1 MMTLLQKTQELT
13 KQFIASQPE
22 KIQQDIM
29 DSFEQLM
36 ASDTAKNAL
45 QTGDSAIDFTLP
57 NAIGEQKKLS
67 QLLEQG
73 PVVLSFYRGGWCP
86 YCNLQFKALND
97 ILPEIQQL
105 GANLIGISPETPDN
119 SISTIEKHQLKFE
132 VLSDVGN
139 TIANKYGLVMTVI
152 EKLRPY
158 YLQWGFD
165 IPTLNGD
172 DSYQLPVPATY
183 IINQDNNITACYVN
197 KNYTE
202 RMEPN
207 DIISALKNI

>member
-1 MMTLLQKTQELT
+1 MTLRQQTQALT
-13 KQFIASQPE
+13 EQFIASQPDN
-22 KIQQDIM
+22 IQRDIM
-29 DSFEQLM
+29 DSFEQLI
-36 ASDTAKNAL
+36 ASDIAKNAL
-45 QTGDSAIDFTLP
+45 QTGDNAIDFTLP
-57 NAIGEQKKLS
+57 NAIGEQRNLS

-105 GANLIGISPETPDN
+105 GANLIGVSPETPDN
-119 SISTIEKHQLKFE
+119 SISTAEKHGLKFE

-152 EKLRPY
+152 EKMRPY

-165 IPTLNGD
+165 LPALNGD

-183 IINQDNNITACYVN
+183 IIDRDKKITACYVN

-202 RMEPN
+202 RMEPS
-207 DIISALKNI
+207 DIITALKNL

>member
-1 MMTLLQKTQELT
+1 MTLLQKTQELT